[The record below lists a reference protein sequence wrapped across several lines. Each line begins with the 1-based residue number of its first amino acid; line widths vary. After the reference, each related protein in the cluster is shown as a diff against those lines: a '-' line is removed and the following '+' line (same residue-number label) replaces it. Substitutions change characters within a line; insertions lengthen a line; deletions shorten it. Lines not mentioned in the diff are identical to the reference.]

1 MRPRPLWVLIL
12 GTLILGTTAYLGK
25 VQATPSAGFTAT
37 TLAVGRF
44 GDINASSHVFFPDD
58 SEGRNGRNLWL
69 SFQKTKGPSDL
80 YVQSNVWA
88 PGGTTGWHTH
98 PSHSLII
105 VTAGTLT
112 AYDGDDP
119 ACTPHVYTAGMGLVD
134 EGGDHTHVI
143 RNEGSVEARTV
154 AVQLIPAGATRRMTP
169 KAMPPARFEITAAH
183 HQVLS
188 GVISAQNHYVPS
200 GLSVRAADRHS
211 YRAGGNGLAVTGTVR
226 FPKHRIASLRSSA
239 IALWNGA
246 DPSSSPVFSS

>member
-1 MRPRPLWVLIL
+1 MDREQRRDLRLVPTVLAAYRARVALRTRAKREKQKENEMRPRPLWVLIL
-12 GTLILGTTAYLGK
+12 GTLTVGATVYLGK

-44 GDINASSHVFFPDD
+44 GDINASSHVFFPDA
-58 SEGRNGRNLWL
+58 SEGRHKRDLWL

-80 YVQSNVWA
+80 YVQSNVWT

-143 RNEGSVEARTV
+143 RNESSLEARTV
-154 AVQLIPAGATRRMTP
+154 AVQLIPAAATRR
-169 KAMPPARFEITAAH
+169 IDAA
-183 HQVLS
+183 
-188 GVISAQNHYVPS
+188 GN
-200 GLSVRAADRHS
+200 AACP
-211 YRAGGNGLAVTGTVR
+211 
-226 FPKHRIASLRSSA
+226 F
-239 IALWNGA
+239 
-246 DPSSSPVFSS
+246 